1 MITIFGKTN
10 KFCNLNRRSFL
21 KIGGFSMSA
30 FGGMNVFSNEFKPKS
45 KKSII
50 HIFLAGGP
58 SHLDTWDIKKDAP
71 REIRGEFSPIQTS
84 ISGIEICE
92 CFPKLALL
100 MDKIS
105 IIRSITGS
113 LDAHDSHQCLTG
125 YDRKNM
131 ESIGGRPSIG
141 SVLSKIYGQKDLSV
155 PSSVILNE
163 RTQHLPWSYGGTGGF
178 LGNAYNSFNPNG
190 NGMDDLVLNG
200 ISLDR
205 LNDRKALLSSL
216 DKVNSD
222 LEKYQSVS
230 SFRDA
235 AFGVLTSSKLADA
248 LNLDSESEE
257 LKVRYGTGRP
267 FNFQYD
273 GATTDNSKLLIARR
287 LVEIG
292 VQSVTLSYGRW
303 DSHGNNFDLIRDHG
317 SKLDNCLSAL
327 IEDLNSKS
335 MLDDTLVL
343 VWGEFGRTPRINKD
357 GGRDHWPL
365 VNSCL
370 MIGGGLKTGQII
382 GSTNRLGESV
392 ASRPVHV
399 QEVLSTV
406 YHTLGIDVM
415 NSTINDPTG
424 RPQFLLDNRNIIPE
438 LV

>member
-1 MITIFGKTN
+1 MTY
-10 KFCNLNRRSFL
+10 
-21 KIGGFSMSA
+21 
-30 FGGMNVFSNEFKPKS
+30 
-45 KKSII
+45 
-50 HIFLAGGP
+50 
-58 SHLDTWDIKKDAP
+58 
-71 REIRGEFSPIQTS
+71 
-84 ISGIEICE
+84 
-92 CFPKLALL
+92 KL
-100 MDKIS
+100 S
-105 IIRSITGS
+105 
-113 LDAHDSHQCLTG
+113 
-125 YDRKNM
+125 
-131 ESIGGRPSIG
+131 
-141 SVLSKIYGQKDLSV
+141 
-155 PSSVILNE
+155 
-163 RTQHLPWSYGGTGGF
+163 GGF

-216 DKVNSD
+216 DKISVN
-222 LEKYQSVS
+222 LEKYQAVN

-335 MLDDTLVL
+335 MLNDTLVL

-392 ASRPVHV
+392 ASRPVHI

-424 RPQFLLDNRNIIPE
+424 RPQFLLDNRNVIPE
-438 LV
+438 LI